1 MQPQLLLK
9 QVYLILFTSGRT
21 EQSAIIPLTATSCY
35 YFYILAFV
43 VMPLMVLTWV
53 LLCVFWHLH
62 SDKDSSPDLTERQGR
77 GHVQGDYW
85 LHTVRSLGR
94 ERSFRCAL
102 KSQARWPCQPPSP
115 GASCSARGRR
125 RSSRGRRAALWSS
138 LLSLALHKASTSWE
152 SGRWC
157 WPGWNSSAAA
167 SPSRVICCF
176 DL

>member
-1 MQPQLLLK
+1 
-9 QVYLILFTSGRT
+9 
-21 EQSAIIPLTATSCY
+21 
-35 YFYILAFV
+35 
-43 VMPLMVLTWV
+43 MVLTWV
-53 LLCVFWHLH
+53 LLCVFWRLH

-102 KSQARWPCQPPSP
+102 KSQARWPCHPPSP

-138 LLSLALHKASTSWE
+138 PLSLALHKASTSWE

-167 SPSRVICCF
+167 SPSRLICCF
-176 DL
+176 DLWWMATEWTVSAARGGSRPLTKGGGKVWGGKRIYTTY